1 MAKIVEGKSQCEG
14 PWIDG
19 FWIDGFWRDRATAA
33 IAGRCY
39 SWHPKGVGGI
49 PESRRQALLAA
60 LREAREDDL
69 RRAAAGCPDCPD
81 SEPLVVEYLEQRGLI
96 RLSSRRTKKNG
107 TPSAGETASR
117 PKRRLFGV

>member
-1 MAKIVEGKSQCEG
+1 MDFGSMDSGEIEQQRQSPVDVILGIRKELAEFQK
-14 PWIDG
+14 
-19 FWIDGFWRDRATAA
+19 
-33 IAGRCY
+33 AG
-39 SWHPKGVGGI
+39 G
-49 PESRRQALLAA
+49 RQALLAT

-107 TPSAGETASR
+107 SPSAGETASR